1 MMRASG
7 LSIVA
12 PIDGIPGIDPGGR
25 KGEPMHAQVVTF
37 ELNGITE
44 EQFHDASSADAPM
57 FATLPGLLAKFWLR
71 DPKTNTCGGVY
82 IWADQET
89 YEGYIN
95 GEIFN
100 AIKGDEHLKNVE
112 SHDFAVFDDLS
123 AITTPGLRA
132 VQAANTPQTTAV
144 Q

>member
-1 MMRASG
+1 
-7 LSIVA
+7 
-12 PIDGIPGIDPGGR
+12 
-25 KGEPMHAQVVTF
+25 MHAQVVTF

-71 DPKTNTCGGVY
+71 DPETNTCGGVY

-112 SHDFAVFDDLS
+112 SRDFDVFEDLTS
-123 AITTPGLRA
+123 ITAPNVRG
-132 VQAANTPQTTAV
+132 V
-144 Q
+144 